1 MQSKTN
7 RIMNY
12 DLAVAHTWE
21 YDIDFINSIKD
32 VLSTKSLL
40 TLLISYENL
49 HEVFTQ
55 IKNDEIKCKFF
66 LDRASDAEE
75 EFEPLAKLMEEKQ
88 VFILNKY
95 SHVEFAT
102 DKATMH
108 LEFITNG
115 INTPYTIIISPY
127 KEKKDIELSL
137 EQLAKLGRPF
147 IIKPANTTG
156 GGIGVV
162 TGAETLADVLK
173 ARKTL
178 ENDKYL
184 LQGKI
189 EPVEI
194 DNKRFWFRS
203 FYAFGKIIHCWW
215 NDLTHIYDEVDSSE
229 YEKYNLHEMDEIVNK
244 IHKITN
250 LEFFSTEIALT
261 KEQNFVVI
269 DYVNDQC
276 DMRFKSKHFDGVP
289 DSVVY
294 EIIENLAEFILSHK
308 KN

>member
-1 MQSKTN
+1 MKTF
-7 RIMNY
+7 
-12 DLAVAHTWE
+12 DLAIAYSWE
-21 YDIDFINSIKD
+21 YDLDFIQAIKKIFEERN
-32 VLSTKSLL
+32 LSFLPITFD
-40 TLLISYENL
+40 NL
-49 HEVFTQ
+49 NEIFIQ
-55 IKNDEIKCKFF
+55 IRNDEIEIKYF

-75 EFEPLAKLMEEKQ
+75 DFIPLAKLIQEKKF
-88 VFILNKY
+88 FIINQY
-95 SHVEFAT
+95 SNVEFAI

-162 TGAETLADVLK
+162 MGAETLADVLK
-173 ARKTL
+173 ARQHL

-184 LQGKI
+184 LQEKI
-189 EPVEI
+189 EPIELEG
-194 DNKRFWFRS
+194 KRFWFRS

-215 NDLTHIYDEVDSSE
+215 NDLTHIYSEISDEDFQ
-229 YEKYNLHEMDEIVNK
+229 KNNLFEMNSIVQK
-244 IHKITN
+244 IHHITN

-261 KEQNFVVI
+261 KENKFIVI

-276 DMRFKSKHFDGVP
+276 DMRFQSKHFDGVP
-289 DSVVY
+289 DNVVY
-294 EIIENLAEFILSHK
+294 EIIYSLAEFVQKEKTNINST
-308 KN
+308 N

>member
-1 MQSKTN
+1 MQSKTI

-12 DLAVAHTWE
+12 DLAVAYTWE

-32 VLSTKSLL
+32 VLSSKSLS

-49 HEVFTQ
+49 HEVLTQ

-75 EFEPLAKLMEEKQ
+75 EFEPLAKVMEEKQ

-184 LQGKI
+184 LQEKI

-215 NDLTHIYDEVDSSE
+215 NDLTHIYDEVDLND
-229 YEKYNLHEMDEIVNK
+229 YQKYNLQQMDDIVNK
-244 IHKITN
+244 IHEITN

-261 KEQNFVVI
+261 KDQKFVVI
-269 DYVNDQC
+269 DYINDQC

-289 DSVVY
+289 ERVVY
-294 EIIENLAEFILSHK
+294 EIIESLAEFIQ
-308 KN
+308 KNTLN

>member
-1 MQSKTN
+1 MKSF
-7 RIMNY
+7 
-12 DLAVAHTWE
+12 DLAIAYSWE
-21 YDIDFINSIKD
+21 YDLDFIQAIKKIFEERN
-32 VLSTKSLL
+32 LSFLPITFD
-40 TLLISYENL
+40 NL
-49 HEVFTQ
+49 NEIFIQ
-55 IKNDEIKCKFF
+55 IRNDEIEIKYF

-75 EFEPLAKLMEEKQ
+75 DFIPLAKLIQEKKF
-88 VFILNKY
+88 FIINQY
-95 SHVEFAT
+95 SNVEFAI

-162 TGAETLADVLK
+162 MGAETLADVLK
-173 ARKTL
+173 ARQHL

-184 LQGKI
+184 LQEKI
-189 EPVEI
+189 EPIELEG
-194 DNKRFWFRS
+194 KRFWFRS

-215 NDLTHIYDEVDSSE
+215 NDLTHIYSEISDEDFQ
-229 YEKYNLHEMDEIVNK
+229 KYNLFEMNSIVQK
-244 IHKITN
+244 IHHITN

-261 KEQNFVVI
+261 KENKFIVI

-276 DMRFKSKHFDGVP
+276 DMRFQSKHFDGVP
-289 DSVVY
+289 DNVVY
-294 EIIENLAEFILSHK
+294 EIIYSLAEFVQKEKTNINST
-308 KN
+308 N

>member
-1 MQSKTN
+1 M
-7 RIMNY
+7 RVF
-12 DLAVAHTWE
+12 DLAIAYSWE
-21 YDIDFINSIKD
+21 FDDDLINAVNNIFTERGFSF
-32 VLSTKSLL
+32 LP
-40 TLLISYENL
+40 ISFNNL
-49 HEVFTQ
+49 ELVIQQ
-55 IKNDEIKCKFF
+55 IKNDEIFIKFF

-75 EFEPLAKLMEEKQ
+75 DFIPLAKLIQEKNF
-88 VFILNKY
+88 FIINQY
-95 SHVEFAT
+95 SNVEFAI

-162 TGAETLADVLK
+162 MGAETLADVLR
-173 ARKTL
+173 ARQHL

-184 LQGKI
+184 LQEKI
-189 EPVEI
+189 EPIEL
-194 DNKRFWFRS
+194 DGKRFWFRS

-215 NDLTHIYDEVDSSE
+215 NDLNHIYSEISDEDFQ
-229 YEKYNLHEMDEIVNK
+229 KYNLNEMSSIVQK
-244 IHKITN
+244 IHNITN

-261 KEQNFVVI
+261 KENKFIVI

-276 DMRFKSKHFDGVP
+276 DMRFQSKHLDGVP
-289 DSVVY
+289 DKVIY
-294 EIIENLAEFILSHK
+294 EIINSLVEFVSKYRKIGDK
-308 KN
+308 

>member
-1 MQSKTN
+1 MTL
-7 RIMNY
+7 I
-12 DLAVAHTWE
+12 
-21 YDIDFINSIKD
+21 FIQAIEIVFAKKNLSFLPITFDNLND
-32 VLSTKSLL
+32 VF
-40 TLLISYENL
+40 N
-49 HEVFTQ
+49 Q
-55 IKNDEIKCKFF
+55 IKNDEIKIRFF

-75 EFEPLAKLMEEKQ
+75 EFIPLAKLIQEKKF
-88 VFILNKY
+88 FIINQY
-95 SHVEFAT
+95 SNVEFAI

-162 TGAETLADVLK
+162 MGAETLADVLK
-173 ARKTL
+173 ARQHL

-184 LQGKI
+184 LQEKI
-189 EPVEI
+189 EPIEI
-194 DNKRFWFRS
+194 DGKRFWFRS
-203 FYAFGKIIHCWW
+203 FYAFGNIIHCWW
-215 NDLTHIYDEVDSSE
+215 NDLTHIYNEISE
-229 YEKYNLHEMDEIVNK
+229 EDFQKYHLSEMTSIVQK
-244 IHKITN
+244 IHTITN

-261 KEQNFVVI
+261 KENKFIVI

-276 DMRFKSKHFDGVP
+276 DMRFQSKHFDGVP
-289 DSVVY
+289 DNVIYKIVNS
-294 EIIENLAEFILSHK
+294 LAEFVLKDKTSSI
-308 KN
+308 

>member
-1 MQSKTN
+1 MKTF
-7 RIMNY
+7 
-12 DLAVAHTWE
+12 DLAIAYSWE
-21 YDIDFINSIKD
+21 YDLDFIQAIKKIFEERN
-32 VLSTKSLL
+32 LSFLPITFD
-40 TLLISYENL
+40 NL
-49 HEVFTQ
+49 NEIFIQ
-55 IKNDEIKCKFF
+55 IRNDEIEIKYF

-75 EFEPLAKLMEEKQ
+75 DFIPLAKLIQEKKF
-88 VFILNKY
+88 FIINQY
-95 SHVEFAT
+95 SNVEFAI

-162 TGAETLADVLK
+162 MGAETLADVLK
-173 ARKTL
+173 ARQHL

-184 LQGKI
+184 LQEKI
-189 EPVEI
+189 EPIELEG
-194 DNKRFWFRS
+194 KRFWFRS

-215 NDLTHIYDEVDSSE
+215 NDLTHIYSEISDEDFQ
-229 YEKYNLHEMDEIVNK
+229 KYDLFEMNSIVQK
-244 IHKITN
+244 IHHITN

-261 KEQNFVVI
+261 KENKFIVI

-276 DMRFKSKHFDGVP
+276 DMRFQSKHFDGVP
-289 DSVVY
+289 DNVVY
-294 EIIENLAEFILSHK
+294 EIIYSLAEFVQKEKTNINST
-308 KN
+308 N